1 MMINKKIFSFFILGT
16 LIHTASAQV
25 RLVLS
30 AALTENFFE
39 FRKQQ
44 YLESFAI
51 LSRYGYPNPYIV
63 EAIQKKGLTY
73 LDSYSTNVFYAQTNN
88 PRLRNKGIN
97 EAKTILEGLKY
108 FNFSADD
115 MILKLTG
122 RYHFKSDYFL
132 RLVEN
137 NQQYDAIVRFA
148 PDGQQDTCCFAMKN
162 KHLQEM
168 FEVLDYTTMEHHMLN
183 LEFVVAQ
190 YVQKKIRSGELNVLV
205 VTTMD
210 LQANYHASST
220 NPGAEGIVNF

>member
-1 MMINKKIFSFFILGT
+1 MSINKIFFSIIIGT
-16 LIHTASAQV
+16 LASAASAEV

-30 AALTENFFE
+30 AALTDSFFE

-44 YLESFAI
+44 YIESFAI
-51 LSRYGYPNPYIV
+51 LSKYGYPNPYII

-73 LDSYSTNVFYAQTNN
+73 LDEHSSNVFYAQNN
-88 PRLRNKGIN
+88 NARLRNKGIN
-97 EAKTILEGLKY
+97 EARTMLEGLKH
-108 FNFSADD
+108 FNFSPDD
-115 MILKLTG
+115 MIIKLTG

-137 NQQYDAIVRFA
+137 SQQYDAIVRFS

-168 FEVLDYTTMEHHMLN
+168 FESLDYKAMEHHMIN
-183 LEFVVAQ
+183 LEYAVAK
-190 YVQKKIRSGELNVLV
+190 YVQKKMRAEGFKVLV
-205 VTTMD
+205 VEKMD

-220 NPGAEGIVNF
+220 NPGAEGIANF